1 MADMRPSEAMR
12 IMENPEDYT
21 VQERKDAK
29 RVLMEYGPKTS
40 KDKTGGLRVDITLPT
55 PKPKRKAKG
64 GMAKKYNKGGYANCG
79 ASMKATQKSSQKMA
93 KGGMLKKPDNPGL
106 AKLPTPVRNKM
117 GYMMKGGYAK
127 KK

>member
-29 RVLMEYGPKTS
+29 RVLKEYGPKTS

-55 PKPKRKAKG
+55 PKPKRGKAKMMRG
-64 GMAKKYNKGGYANCG
+64 GMANGKEHMYA
-79 ASMKATQKSSQKMA
+79 A
-93 KGGMLKKPDNPGL
+93 GGMVKDNPGL
-106 AKLPTPVRNKM
+106 MAL
-117 GYMMKGGYAK
+117 K
-127 KK
+127 KASPEAYKKITGK

>member
-29 RVLMEYGPKTS
+29 RVLKEYGPKTS

-64 GMAKKYNKGGYANCG
+64 GYAKKYNKGGYANCG
-79 ASMKATQKSSQKMA
+79 ASMKPTQKSTQKM
-93 KGGMLKKPDNPGL
+93 
-106 AKLPTPVRNKM
+106 V
-117 GYMMKGGYAK
+117 
-127 KK
+127 

>member
-64 GMAKKYNKGGYANCG
+64 GM
-79 ASMKATQKSSQKMA
+79 
-93 KGGMLKKPDNPGL
+93 LKKADNPGL

>member
-1 MADMRPSEAMR
+1 MAEMRPSEAMR

-29 RVLMEYGPKTS
+29 RVIMEYGPKTS

-64 GMAKKYNKGGYANCG
+64 GYAKKYNEGGYANCG
-79 ASMKATQKSSQKMA
+79 ASMKPTQKSTQKM
-93 KGGMLKKPDNPGL
+93 G
-106 AKLPTPVRNKM
+106 
-117 GYMMKGGYAK
+117 
-127 KK
+127 